1 MTWISILLMILTHG
15 PTIIKLII
23 EIRGL
28 LKDLKGDEKKQ
39 VMQMCLEDLK
49 AYESDKDKVKLMS
62 AISEKI
68 EKFKTMESK
77 PRGRKNK

>member
-1 MTWISILLMILTHG
+1 MSWISILLMILTHG

-28 LKDLKGDEKKQ
+28 LKDLKGPEKKQ
-39 VMQMCLEDLK
+39 VMEMCLEDLR